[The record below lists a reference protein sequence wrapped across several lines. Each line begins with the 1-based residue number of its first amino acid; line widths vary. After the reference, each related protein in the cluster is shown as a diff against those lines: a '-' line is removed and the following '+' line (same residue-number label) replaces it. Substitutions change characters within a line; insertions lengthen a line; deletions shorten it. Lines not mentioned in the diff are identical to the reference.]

1 MYIYLHNPP
10 IILISELSP
19 SHENDQLSLEDVF
32 FKNIQPVTFKFINI

>member
-32 FKNIQPVTFKFINI
+32 FLEYTARNIQIH